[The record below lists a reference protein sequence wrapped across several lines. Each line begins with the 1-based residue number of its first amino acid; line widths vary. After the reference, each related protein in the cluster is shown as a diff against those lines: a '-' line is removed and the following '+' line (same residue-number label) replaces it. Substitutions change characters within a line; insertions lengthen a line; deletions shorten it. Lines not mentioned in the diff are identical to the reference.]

1 MDQPGNNL
9 NRDTN
14 ADDAARNSPS
24 EESSAHH
31 EVQYERTDVSF
42 RAVLIG
48 AVVGCVVAAGI
59 FLVVRAFFWTAL
71 DSVAACQ
78 GAPSSDLERPSGVLP
93 PEPRLEQLDRQA
105 GTPASSGATSELAK
119 EKRLE
124 SYGFTDEKGFV
135 RIPLQRAMDL
145 AAGHLPVRQP
155 DGQPKAGSTAKDR
168 GLVDGGESNSGR
180 MFRQAGQKPEG
191 NGR

>member
-1 MDQPGNNL
+1 MDQTGNNL
-9 NRDTN
+9 DRDTN

-24 EESSAHH
+24 DEPSARH

-42 RAVLIG
+42 RGILIG
-48 AVVGCVVAAGI
+48 AVVGVVVAAGM

-71 DSVAACQ
+71 DSVAAGQ
-78 GAPSSDLERPSGVLP
+78 GGPTSDLERPLGGLP
-93 PEPRLEQLDRQA
+93 PEPRLEQLDRSA
-105 GTPASSGATSELAK
+105 GTPASNVATWEMGK

-124 SYGFTDEKGFV
+124 SYGPSDEKGFV

-145 AAGHLPVRQP
+145 TAGHLPARKPDRQP
-155 DGQPKAGSTAKDR
+155 KEGSPAKDR

-191 NGR
+191 NGQ